1 MRRRQTATERPWAW
15 AWKSAGA
22 GMARGARRVYLAAMV
37 LRLTSLERAF
47 ALARTGEYAGVAD
60 IRRKLREEGYDTVQL
75 AGPVLMKQLRERG
88 GAARPTPET

>member
-1 MRRRQTATERPWAW
+1 
-15 AWKSAGA
+15 
-22 GMARGARRVYLAAMV
+22 MARGAARVYPGAMV

-75 AGPVLMKQLRERG
+75 AGPALMKQLRELCA
-88 GAARPTPET
+88 AARPTSDT